1 MSGSNRGRYFAAFLV
16 GLITTG
22 IAFGTLAYSFQLGN
36 LSGYNEAKA
45 YGYAGK
51 YPESTTKSI
60 DICFSNPEL
69 SHRQECIEQAIA
81 SGRESQR
88 AEYDLNAQR
97 DMAEWAF
104 WLLIIS
110 SAQMPIGILGL
121 VALFFTLRQGK
132 AGLEKARDS
141 NVIAKKV
148 GEAQVTAYVR
158 AEVLEVRFPS
168 ASLAIPHVLVK
179 VSNLGNSPAYYVHC
193 NLIFQYYW
201 GETNFPDQG
210 RTQEETE
217 HDIGIL
223 VGDIPAQGNITA
235 RLAVGRQ
242 AHLTA
247 EELEVLQRG
256 RLGFDVRL
264 EYTFRNVFDE
274 DVSDW
279 TKFMNG
285 FARPDGPDFASQ
297 MVEIPVPAGNKLNG
311 HKI

>member
-1 MSGSNRGRYFAAFLV
+1 MSGSDWSTRDKALV
-16 GLITTG
+16 TLLGILYISVLAVAVYATG
-22 IAFGTLAYSFQLGN
+22 YSKATHRI
-36 LSGYNEAKA
+36 EAQNYSAQYPADTKKRIEQCPADSKA
-45 YGYAGK
+45 
-51 YPESTTKSI
+51 S
-60 DICFSNPEL
+60 L
-69 SHRQECIEQAIA
+69 RECIEEIIA
-81 SGRESQR
+81 SAHENHRSEQ
-88 AEYDLNAQR
+88 DLNAQR
-97 DMAEWAF
+97 DMAKWAF
-104 WLLIIS
+104 WLLVFTV
-110 SAQMPIGILGL
+110 AQIPIGIVGL
-121 VALFFTLRQGK
+121 IVLLVTLRQGK
-132 AGLEKARDS
+132 EGLEKARDS

-148 GEAQVTAYVR
+148 GEAQVKAYVR

-193 NLIFQYYW
+193 NLIFHYYW

-210 RTQEETE
+210 RSQEETE

-223 VGDIPAQGNITA
+223 VGDIPAQENITA
-235 RLAVGRQ
+235 HLAVGRQ

-279 TKFMNG
+279 TKFTDG

-297 MVEIPVPAGNKLNG
+297 MVEVPVPAGNKLNG